1 MSGLPLTADI
11 SGPDRHFAFVPL
23 ATQCGA
29 ANRKAALRRS
39 SSVSFGYMFRRLRA
53 PSACRASRADLIPGG
68 EQRQGSFAVLR
79 LVVHKFELT
88 RLQWG
93 LLKMMNR
100 WRQEA
105 VDVRLLHELAEEV
118 RGARLPIDH

>member
-1 MSGLPLTADI
+1 MRFPPPA
-11 SGPDRHFAFVPL
+11 L
-23 ATQCGA
+23 AEQTQCAEPGCEEKQGGFA
-29 ANRKAALRRS
+29 A
-39 SSVSFGYMFRRLRA
+39 
-53 PSACRASRADLIPGG
+53 
-68 EQRQGSFAVLR
+68 LR
-79 LVVHKFELT
+79 LVVHKFEQT

>member
-1 MSGLPLTADI
+1 M
-11 SGPDRHFAFVPL
+11 
-23 ATQCGA
+23 
-29 ANRKAALRRS
+29 
-39 SSVSFGYMFRRLRA
+39 
-53 PSACRASRADLIPGG
+53 
-68 EQRQGSFAVLR
+68 LR

-88 RLQWG
+88 RLQRG